1 MPVVAELVAAAETV
15 LPDDT
20 PLRGASPEE
29 AGLLY
34 RWVSDPGSRIVDS
47 SDALATPVGSAQR
60 WLEWSQTAH
69 DARDIRTPRHRSR
82 PRADDGR
89 LRLPA

>member
-1 MPVVAELVAAAETV
+1 MPVVAALVAAAETV

-34 RWVSDPGSRIVDS
+34 RWVSDTGTRIVDS

-60 WLEWSQTAH
+60 WLEWEWS
-69 DARDIRTPRHRSR
+69 
-82 PRADDGR
+82 
-89 LRLPA
+89 